1 MTVENITFSKNDVID
16 TLDIIDAYDKT
27 VLVEGFDKEGN
38 EYLDENGNP
47 RPSYVL
53 NLGNV
58 KYRLFPN
65 QSDHENSPLYDVSF
79 DIRANTYKKKE

>member
-1 MTVENITFSKNDVID
+1 MSEEFKAPRFVKLGAVFENTH
-16 TLDIIDAYDKT
+16 
-27 VLVEGFDKEGN
+27 DKEGN

-65 QSDHENSPLYDVSF
+65 QSDNPSAPMFDVSF